1 MYTALSGVRAVRN
14 TGGMNYS
21 HPGRTGRRSC
31 DSFMGYLGQTAELFF
46 PRVCASCWSYGESME
61 GARALCSLCD
71 RLVRLATLA
80 VEPTSVAYTRLPVYT
95 AGRYEYELARC
106 ILAFKEGG
114 RTDLEP
120 YLVSAL
126 TRTFIAL
133 LDELVTGNEPVG
145 GPLYL
150 VPLPS
155 SKAATRRRGY
165 APAPLLATALS
176 HALREQWYLRV
187 LPALEPVPP
196 WQRKLAGHDV
206 GAQKTLGRYE
216 RQRAMHGKLRLG
228 KPLLHTVGRHYS
240 VRGVP
245 CVLVDDVVTTG
256 ASLAEAQRVLVEAGA
271 QVKGA
276 IAVARVP

>member
-1 MYTALSGVRAVRN
+1 
-14 TGGMNYS
+14 MNHLYR
-21 HPGRTGRRSC
+21 GLKDCRLWG
-31 DSFMGYLGQTAELFF
+31 SFMGYLGESTELFF
-46 PRVCASCWSYGESME
+46 PRVCASCWSYGESM
-61 GARALCSLCD
+61 GGTKVLCPLCD

-80 VEPTSVAYTRLPVYT
+80 VEPTSVAYTDLPIYT

-114 RTDLEP
+114 RTDLTP

-126 TRTFIAL
+126 TRAL
-133 LDELVTGNEPVG
+133 ATLVEELDVG
-145 GPLYL
+145 VQPMGEPLYL

-165 APAPLLATALS
+165 APAPLLAVALS
-176 HALREQWYLRV
+176 RALREQNYLRV
-187 LPALEPVPP
+187 LPALEPTPA
-196 WQRKLAGHDV
+196 WQRKIRGDDI

-216 RQRAMHGKLRLG
+216 RWQAMHGKLCLG
-228 KPLLHTVGRHYS
+228 KPLLHAMGRYYS
-240 VRGVP
+240 LRGIS

-256 ASLAEAQRVLVEAGA
+256 ASFAEAQRVLAA
-271 QVKGA
+271 ADAKVKGA